1 MPEYLE
7 IPIDIVNEVMLR
19 VYPQSSNAEVLDDEQ
34 AAELG
39 ESRWQLVEGEEYEFE
54 FSDNKYRFEEH
65 ELVRPSKSNAS
76 RGIIKTGI
84 YVGCLTLAITDD
96 SGFKTEVNFLFDGIL
111 LSEAL
116 IPKLDVAFL

>member
-54 FSDNKYRFEEH
+54 FSDNK
-65 ELVRPSKSNAS
+65 
-76 RGIIKTGI
+76 
-84 YVGCLTLAITDD
+84 
-96 SGFKTEVNFLFDGIL
+96 
-111 LSEAL
+111 
-116 IPKLDVAFL
+116 